1 MWGGGGAQGPKVPTG
16 TYTVKVSS
24 GSWSATETFRL
35 RSDPRYA
42 PEMTDAEGQEQ
53 LRMGLEVG
61 GWIKTMYDTVL
72 SMRDAKRQAD
82 ELAKKAG
89 DKSPVAAAA
98 RTLREKIEIVEGDMT
113 QLRGSSG
120 QDALNF
126 PGRMDNQLVVLYG
139 NIVGSERRLGSPI
152 AERYK
157 DLKPVVEALLLKG
170 TTTLKAEVAAF
181 NAVSEKAGAGSITVK

>member
-1 MWGGGGAQGPKVPTG
+1 
-16 TYTVKVSS
+16 
-24 GSWSATETFRL
+24 
-35 RSDPRYA
+35 
-42 PEMTDAEGQEQ
+42 MTDADSAEQ

-72 SMRDAKRQAD
+72 SMRDVKRQAD
-82 ELAKKAG
+82 EIAKKAG
-89 DKSPVAAAA
+89 EKSPVAAAA

-139 NIVGSERRLGSPI
+139 NIVGAERRLGSPI
-152 AERYK
+152 VERYK
-157 DLKPVVEALLLKG
+157 DLKPPVEALLQKG
-170 TTTLKAEVAAF
+170 AATLQAEVAAF
-181 NAVSEKAGAGSITVK
+181 NAVSAKAGAGSITVK